1 MICADGPVDFLR
13 SRALI
18 VKREGRRLQHELAR
32 VRVTQL
38 YIYSSKRSVTAIRS
52 AQARA
57 SGSVCGVLSGV
68 IERAKTQASENAQ
81 GNTRTRLP
89 ACPHKIWKPALKGS
103 VSGGVLVNTRGCGY
117 EAGGSGGGGR
127 GIFSRPR

>member
-68 IERAKTQASENAQ
+68 IERAKTHREIPEPAYQPVPTKSGSLRSREASRVASSSTHEAVD
-81 GNTRTRLP
+81 TRLVDREAVAGAFFRDQGDP
-89 ACPHKIWKPALKGS
+89 
-103 VSGGVLVNTRGCGY
+103 GG
-117 EAGGSGGGGR
+117 
-127 GIFSRPR
+127 